1 MTTLIKKRNKLLTPR
16 YERMFTPWTNN
27 FFPFNDPLRNL
38 LDIENPFIGDFLE
51 EDSLLPAMN
60 VIEHEK
66 DFEIDFAAP
75 GFNKKDFEVSIEED
89 VLHITGEKSEKKE
102 EENKG
107 FMRKEFS
114 YNSFRR
120 SIILPESVDFNQKV
134 KATYKDGILSINLLK
149 KVEAKKGTSKKVIEV
164 S

>member
-102 EENKG
+102 EENKD